1 MIPSNSISPDSKHN
15 GHSLISPLNSP
26 SPPNVPPRAFTPT
39 LQADSTSL
47 GPVHFI
53 YPNIFHSMNQVA
65 SNQGASTS
73 AKQDE
78 IKQDLIDWTPAEE
91 MSMLD
96 IFDPLKSTK
105 QSTLRSCESD
115 EIISNTSSV
124 AISNI
129 DTLVA
134 PVTPVISIAQP
145 YPIKLK
151 LKLATCL
158 ELKPLSRIVQQLLNE
173 PQAQQT
179 APDGIF
185 YCKHVERLTSQ
196 YVKQSQSSVTLYI
209 CTHSLNEPKC
219 LTEISLQSTVAQ
231 ILNKLLEIFEF
242 DYDQSILKLR
252 SCDEYLH
259 HDDVLCNIEYVY
271 NCIYS
276 MEKIQFVLVEK
287 PCSRLRK
294 KQTDISFE
302 QFCLNEREKC
312 FQTKQTRL
320 LQSAKTSNKLKQLM
334 SLDVTR
340 SSPLSNTRWRE
351 EFRENVDRTL
361 RQIEQCFNRLVNPDS
376 SKLLID
382 EQIRLIEEL
391 ISCSKTIQSTCLDIK
406 STSVFERQL
415 MLKFYATQLK
425 DQSQNQNEQVSTS
438 KIPQNLTRLLYDL
451 LLSIMKYVQTYCQAF
466 FIPYEVEIYDDENKA
481 IDIQTLKSRSTT
493 ITTDP
498 RPIIESSELC
508 NILIGSLS
516 YVPSNINTIRIV
528 VRLCY
533 GNQTKAKQMTGLM
546 SFVRSIYP
554 EGSSQVSFNEQL
566 VFNDIHLRELQR
578 EALLLFEIYASFVDE
593 ADSSVTSLVSE
604 VFDGISMRLVGWCSQ
619 ALFDHEHNIIGG
631 EHYLGI
637 IDAATTARTGFYS
650 LRNILDHNCP
660 ILTISLPN
668 QPFYLPKIQA
678 RKDMLATEKF
688 SDMSLD
694 EQKYLNQL
702 INLHNLLLTDHS
714 VMITNESS
722 MNIWTQ
728 QIPANMLDKD
738 CELSSERYFLWS
750 HRHYLIDKPRSLSTL
765 LKSRLVWDYSSLIDI
780 YGLINEIDQRR
791 NLDETE
797 LFELLLPAFPDMHVR
812 SFAYQSLISRLKP
825 HELIIYL
832 PQILQIIKFDYNYS
846 SPMLKYLLEQ
856 SMNDY
861 RIAHKLYWHLR
872 QLLLTETVH
881 FIRYYYLYMALLYI
895 IEDYFR
901 TELETQY
908 DLCINLR
915 KIGLELKSS
924 ELDREYLIE
933 QLKILNNEFFQSN
946 QRSCRL
952 PCQFSF
958 ITNNIDIKSCTI
970 FSSLTCPVQLVFD
983 PIDLSS
989 KKFSAIYKIG
999 DDLRQDQIILQLLT
1013 CMDKIW
1019 QSNDIDCRLSLF
1031 NVTPTQESCGFI
1043 EMISYSETLL
1053 EIEKPLGTWKGS
1065 FGESAL
1071 YNWLRLH
1078 NTNENDFRMAVEN
1091 LTYSCAGYC
1100 VATYILGIG
1109 DRHNENIMVK
1119 KSGHLFHIDFAK
1131 CLGVRQKFGWFNRDR
1146 APFIFTK
1153 QMLYAMSN
1161 RGTSSFAMHRFVDLC
1176 CDAFCI
1182 LRQNSSLILMLLSHL
1197 CSSNVANLNYDAV
1210 RFVYD
1215 RLAPSLNYAESTKR
1229 FTDRIVDSLDSTWT
1243 KWNGLIHKIARPSS
1257 ANGSGGLIPSDALL
1271 SFVPKTFTMATDG
1284 KILFAQAI
1292 DYEKEITRP
1301 KPYLYKIKVVR
1312 ENTMYH
1318 YRTYKEF
1325 VELYEGLNKQF
1336 PMTDLELKPSN
1347 ETEDSV
1353 IIQKRIKHMNDFLGA
1368 LFRLASN
1375 ITESDLV
1382 CTFFHA
1388 IQRDQQ
1394 INDAR
1399 EKVNDELSP
1408 RSPNVSPT
1416 NNQSTVRL
1424 QLLYDTGKLF
1434 VMIRYANNLPL
1445 TNGNEPKPYSKCYLL
1460 PDESKLTKQKGKPSN
1475 SRNPIFNDA
1484 FTYEMDLAEI
1494 QKRILRVGVWNHVL
1508 NVGNHVLGTVDILL
1522 SEIDWSQ
1529 KHVSDYTIRT
1539 CDT

>member
-1 MIPSNSISPDSKHN
+1 MIPSHSIFPDSKHN
-15 GHSLISPLNSP
+15 EPLLISPLNSP
-26 SPPNVPPRAFTPT
+26 STPNVSPRVFTTT

-47 GPVHFI
+47 SPLDFFNSNTF
-53 YPNIFHSMNQVA
+53 YSMNQA
-65 SNQGASTS
+65 TSNHSALTS

-78 IKQDLIDWTPAEE
+78 IKQDLIDWTIEE
-91 MSMLD
+91 KISMLD
-96 IFDPLKSTK
+96 IFDPLKQTK
-105 QSTLRSCESD
+105 QSTLLPCESD
-115 EIISNTSSV
+115 EIISKTSSV
-124 AISNI
+124 ATSNI

-134 PVTPVISIAQP
+134 PVASAISIAQP

-158 ELKPLSRIVQQLLNE
+158 ELKPFSRIVQQLLSQ
-173 PQAQQT
+173 PQAQQ
-179 APDGIF
+179 APSDGTF

-196 YVKQSQSSVTLYI
+196 HIKQSQSPVTLYI
-209 CTHSLNEPKC
+209 LTNSLKEPIC

-231 ILNKLLEIFEF
+231 ILRKLLEIFQF

-252 SCDEYLH
+252 SCDEYLR

-276 MEKIQFVLVEK
+276 IKQIQFVLVKK
-287 PCSRLRK
+287 PSSPLRK
-294 KQTDISFE
+294 KQAHISFE
-302 QFCLNEREKC
+302 EFCLNDREKY

-320 LQSAKTSNKLKQLM
+320 LQSTKTSNKSKQLI
-334 SLDVTR
+334 SLDVTC
-340 SSPLSNTRWRE
+340 SSPLSNPHWRE
-351 EFRENVDRTL
+351 DFRENIDRKL

-382 EQIRLIEEL
+382 EQIELIEEL
-391 ISCSKTIQSTCLDIK
+391 ISCSKTIQSICLDIK
-406 STSVFERQL
+406 STSLFERQL
-415 MLKFYATQLK
+415 MLKFYAAQLK
-425 DQSQNQNEQVSTS
+425 NQSENQNEQVSTS

-466 FIPYEVEIYDDENKA
+466 LIPYEVEIYDDENKS
-481 IDIQTLKSRSTT
+481 IDIQTLKTLSTT
-493 ITTDP
+493 TTTTDP
-498 RPIIESSELC
+498 RPIIESLELC

-516 YVPSNINTIRIV
+516 YVPSNIKTVRIV

-533 GNQTKAKQMTGLM
+533 GNQTKAKQMTSLM
-546 SFVRSIYP
+546 PFVRNIYP
-554 EGSSQVSFNEQL
+554 ESSLQVDFNEQL
-566 VFNDIHLRELQR
+566 IFNDIHLCELQR

-593 ADSSVTSLVSE
+593 ADPSVASLVSE
-604 VFDGISMRLVGWCSQ
+604 VFDGVSMCLVGWCSQ
-619 ALFDHEHNIIGG
+619 ALFDHEHTLISG

-650 LRNILDHNCP
+650 LRNILDRNCP

-668 QPFYLPKIQA
+668 QSFYLPKIQA
-678 RKDMLATEKF
+678 RKDMFVKKEL
-688 SDMSLD
+688 SDISLD
-694 EQKYLNQL
+694 NRKYLNQL
-702 INLHNLLLTDHS
+702 INRQNLLLTDHS
-714 VMITNESS
+714 VMITNETS
-722 MNIWTQ
+722 MNNRKQ
-728 QIPANMLDKD
+728 QLSPNMLDND
-738 CELSSERYFLWS
+738 SELSDEYHFLWS
-750 HRHYLIDKPRSLSTL
+750 HRHYLLDKPCSLAKL
-765 LKSRLVWDYSSLIDI
+765 LKSRLLWDYPSLIDI
-780 YGLINEIDQRR
+780 YGFINETDQRR
-791 NLDETE
+791 NLDEIE
-797 LFELLLPAFPDMHVR
+797 LFELLLPAFPDMHIR

-825 HELIIYL
+825 DELIFYL

-846 SPMLKYLLEQ
+846 STMLKYLLER

-872 QLLLTETVH
+872 QLLLTETIH
-881 FIRYYYLYMALLYI
+881 FIRYYYLYMALVYI

-901 TELETQY
+901 TELETQS

-915 KIGLELKSS
+915 KIRSELKSS
-924 ELDREYLIE
+924 ELNREDYLSE
-933 QLKILNNEFFQSN
+933 QLKNLNNEFFQSN

-958 ITNNIDIKSCTI
+958 ITNSIDIKSCSI
-970 FSSLTCPVQLVFD
+970 FRSLTCPLQLVFD

-989 KKFSAIYKIG
+989 ETFYAIYKTG
-999 DDLRQDQIILQLLT
+999 DDLRQDQIVLQLLT

-1031 NVTPTQESCGFI
+1031 NVTPTEERCGFI
-1043 EMISYSETLL
+1043 EMITDSETLL
-1053 EIEKPLGTWKGS
+1053 KIEKPLGAWKGS
-1065 FGESAL
+1065 FGVSAL

-1078 NTNENDFRMAVEN
+1078 NTNEKDFLMAVDN

-1100 VATYILGIG
+1100 VATYLLGIG

-1119 KSGHLFHIDFAK
+1119 KSGHLFHIDFGK
-1131 CLGVRQKFGWFNRDR
+1131 CLGDKQKFGWFNRDR
-1146 APFIFTK
+1146 APFIFTT

-1161 RGTSSFAMHRFVDLC
+1161 GGTSNFAMHRFVDLC

-1197 CSSNVANLNYDAV
+1197 CSSNVPRLNYDAV

-1215 RLAPSLNYAESTKR
+1215 RLTPSLNYAESTKH
-1229 FTDRIVDSLDSTWT
+1229 FTDLIVGSLDSTWT
-1243 KWNGLIHKIARPSS
+1243 KWNGLIHKL
-1257 ANGSGGLIPSDALL
+1257 ANGSGSLMPSDTLL
-1271 SFVPKTFTMATDG
+1271 SFVPQTFTIATDG
-1284 KILFAQAI
+1284 KILFAQVI
-1292 DYEKEITRP
+1292 DYEKEISRS
-1301 KPYLYKIKVVR
+1301 KPCLYKIRVVR

-1325 VELYEGLNKQF
+1325 FEFYEGLIKQF
-1336 PMTDLELKPSN
+1336 PMADLDLKSSN

-1353 IIQKRIKHMNDFLGA
+1353 IIQKRVKHINDFLGA

-1382 CTFFHA
+1382 CTFFHT

-1399 EKVNDELSP
+1399 EKVNDELSTLSLNIP
-1408 RSPNVSPT
+1408 PT

-1434 VMIRYANNLPL
+1434 VMVRYANNLPL
-1445 TNGNEPKPYSKCYLL
+1445 KNGNQPTPYSKCYLL

-1475 SRNPIFNDA
+1475 SRNPIFNDT
-1484 FTYEMDLAEI
+1484 FTYEMDLSEI
-1494 QKRILRVGVWNHVL
+1494 QKRILRVGVWNHIL

-1522 SEIDWSQ
+1522 SEIDWSK
-1529 KHVSDYTIRT
+1529 KHVSDYTIST
-1539 CDT
+1539 SDT